1 MGLGGSFLDPPD
13 PLEDP
18 LEDALEENLEPP
30 GFPPRRPPACFFF
43 DLAFI
48 LTMMVQW
55 LYGYIAVGGSNQ
67 SYIPINKAGTYKK
80 GGHFIFQTYI
90 FPYNEQRKCLSNI
103 SRRHS
108 CISFIF
114 TRSRNVNHSLTIFN

>member
-30 GFPPRRPPACFFF
+30 GFPPRRPPACFFS

-48 LTMMVQW
+48 LTTMVQW
-55 LYGYIAVGGSNQ
+55 LYGYLAVGSSNRGSHTFF
-67 SYIPINKAGTYKK
+67 PIFFSSGVYLEAGGKNLKAPGFVK
-80 GGHFIFQTYI
+80 
-90 FPYNEQRKCLSNI
+90 RLDS
-103 SRRHS
+103 
-108 CISFIF
+108 
-114 TRSRNVNHSLTIFN
+114 V